1 MIELDL
7 ECLHIYIFRHYRA
20 IIHNLMKELSM
31 DFKYHLETA
40 WKLTLKYIASLIFI
54 TLAMIVISFIT
65 LGILTPVV
73 MAGYMHAIL
82 LLIREGREPKVQD
95 IFSHM
100 RLFIPLLLFG
110 IIVFIITLVGIMLL
124 FLPGIL
130 FVLVV
135 SFCCIYM
142 LPLMTDRNLGLID
155 AIKESFSMVTKEQ
168 LADHVVVFIL
178 FVGIS
183 AIGSSVFIGSLFT
196 QPLATLFLMSVYNK
210 IGKPAPET
218 PPDPS
223 PSPTPLNGQ

>member
-1 MIELDL
+1 
-7 ECLHIYIFRHYRA
+7 
-20 IIHNLMKELSM
+20 M

-40 WKLTLKYIASLIFI
+40 WKLTLQYIAPLIFL

-65 LGILTPVV
+65 IGILGPVAI
-73 MAGYMHAIL
+73 AGYMHSLL

-100 RLFIPLLLFG
+100 RLFFPLLLFG
-110 IIVFIITLVGIMLL
+110 IIVFIGILVGIMLL
-124 FLPGIL
+124 FIPGVL
-130 FVLVV
+130 FGLVV

-155 AIKESFSMVTKEQ
+155 AIKESVSMVTKEQ
-168 LADHVVVFIL
+168 FVDHVVVFIL

-196 QPLATLFLMSVYNK
+196 QPLATLFLMSVYNRL
-210 IGKPAPET
+210 GKPVTET
-218 PPDPS
+218 PPQPP
-223 PSPTPLNGQ
+223 PSPTS